1 MGQKSYEVFQA
12 VENKANLLAGYWGD
26 FKTEIIQHLPES
38 YHGEIHELSSNL
50 EKALEVLINEL
61 RHPTLILATT
71 GTTSSGKSTLVNF
84 LCGADIVPT
93 AVSEMSAGAVTI
105 EYNQEKGLIIEKTPG
120 ALWKC
125 GEWKNIS
132 DEEIYDLLYDAM
144 SSYIDAREEQP
155 NLACP
160 QANIYYPF
168 RLLKDE
174 SLLELP
180 KGVRVKLLDLPG
192 LSYVGDE
199 RNLAIIKQCREAL
212 CLVTYNSEETDPYK
226 VDNLL
231 SEVVD
236 QVKDLGGS
244 PARMLFILNKIDV
257 FRKDQRWPRS
267 EQRFIEKTTKN
278 IKLELTKQ
286 LREYTEEIE
295 NLTILKLSTWPASL
309 ALQIQENKELVED
322 ILDELPT
329 IKDKWSE
336 HDQSRINQL
345 LRPHEQAIDHFQFL
359 IKNAIRKGELDND
372 PRKWTVSQQQLIAK
386 QLFKQSYAEEFEDKL
401 SKHIA
406 EHFPKLVIP
415 QAIERFNVAAGNSI
429 AQWAV
434 QTTTAILNSSE
445 ENYQQEI
452 EKISWIKSSLDQ
464 FLQVSDANLRKPFEK
479 VNQTCKEYIN
489 QQTEDD
495 PLSILTEAITDL
507 QFTEPYN
514 EIEEKLV
521 PLYDWRNALG
531 RGVDQILEAVA
542 ESLENGRVTLDHPN
556 FRKASIAN
564 VNLLEGNLR
573 RLVQLGYSHYFAKN
587 GQNVVA
593 KTQEDKE
600 NLKEKNYELNELSI
614 HLSLIIAQVL
624 DKIATQE
631 VQRMYEAV
639 NELFICHLA
648 YLEKGSNERAPD
660 IVIRFPESELNKVK
674 DNLKFDFVKF
684 DSDFEIK
691 KEKYI
696 EEYRTWKH
704 WLWIIPKK
712 EKRFSDN
719 AKIPSIGE
727 ILADW
732 KKQLQEVEPEMLKQV
747 IEWLLVQIDDLKK
760 SVDKSQ
766 NDILDQ
772 YRDRLEKARQEITFD
787 YEKEQNVWQPMQQ
800 RAKRLEEEFSRL
812 ANFEREAN
820 SSGS

>member
-1 MGQKSYEVFQA
+1 MSQKSYEVFQA

-26 FKTEIIQHLPES
+26 FKTEIIRHLPES

-105 EYNQEKGLIIEKTPG
+105 EYSEEKTLIIEETPG

-132 DEEIYDLLYDAM
+132 DEEICKRLEEAM
-144 SSYIDAREEQP
+144 LRYIDNKIDNKKDKA
-155 NLACP
+155 NLAYP
-160 QANIYYPF
+160 KFTIYYPF
-168 RLLKDE
+168 RLFKEYEQD
-174 SLLELP
+174 LP
-180 KGVRVKLLDLPG
+180 KGVKVKLLDLPG

-199 RNLAIIKQCREAL
+199 SNMEVIKQCRGAL
-212 CLVTYNSEETDPYK
+212 CLVTYNSQETDPQRVK
-226 VDNLL
+226 SLL
-231 SEVVD
+231 SQVVEEV
-236 QVKDLGGS
+236 KELGGS
-244 PARMLFILNKIDV
+244 PERMLFILNKIDV
-257 FRKDQRWPRS
+257 FREDKNWVKS
-267 EQRFIEKTTKN
+267 EKRFIEKTTRS
-278 IKLELTKQ
+278 IKKELTEQ
-286 LREYTEEIE
+286 LREYTKAIE
-295 NLTILKLSTWPASL
+295 NLKIIKLSTRPAFLSL
-309 ALQIQENKELVED
+309 ELQSSDENRRIEASKQARKQCTSLIED
-322 ILDELPT
+322 ILDELPGSPS
-329 IKDKWSE
+329 KWLN
-336 HDQSRINQL
+336 HDRTRIANTLWQ
-345 LRPHEQAIDHFQFL
+345 E
-359 IKNAIRKGELDND
+359 
-372 PRKWTVSQQQLIAK
+372 
-386 QLFKQSYAEEFEDKL
+386 SYAEEFQQYL
-401 SKHIA
+401 NLHISQN
-406 EHFPKLVIP
+406 FPKLVIP

-445 ENYQQEI
+445 KNYQKEI
-452 EKISWIKSSLDQ
+452 EKISWIKSSLNQ

-479 VNQTCKEYIN
+479 INQNCEEYIN

-556 FRKASIAN
+556 FKKANIVN

-573 RLVQLGYSHYFAKN
+573 RLIKLGYSHYFAKN

-593 KTQEDKE
+593 KTQEE
-600 NLKEKNYELNELSI
+600 KEKLKQTNDALNELSI

-624 DKIATQE
+624 DKISTQE
-631 VQRMYEAV
+631 IQRMYEAV

-660 IVIRFPESELNKVK
+660 IVIRFPESELNKVT

-732 KKQLQEVEPEMLKQV
+732 KKQLKEVEPEMLKQV
-747 IEWLLVQIDDLKK
+747 IEWLLAQIDDLKK
-760 SVDKSQ
+760 SVDKTQ
-766 NDILDQ
+766 NDIFDQ

-787 YEKEQNVWQPMQQ
+787 YEKQQNVWQPMQQ

-812 ANFEREAN
+812 GNFEKEAD

>member
-26 FKTEIIQHLPES
+26 FKTEIIRHLPES

-105 EYNQEKGLIIEKTPG
+105 EYSEEKTLIIEETPG

-132 DEEIYDLLYDAM
+132 DEEICKRLEEAM
-144 SSYIDAREEQP
+144 LRYIDNKIDNKKDKA
-155 NLACP
+155 NLAYP
-160 QANIYYPF
+160 KFTIYYPF
-168 RLLKDE
+168 RLFKEYEQD
-174 SLLELP
+174 LP
-180 KGVRVKLLDLPG
+180 KGVKVKLLDLPG

-199 RNLAIIKQCREAL
+199 SNMEVIKQCRGAL
-212 CLVTYNSEETDPYK
+212 CLVTYNSQETDPQRVK
-226 VDNLL
+226 SLL
-231 SEVVD
+231 SQVVEEV
-236 QVKDLGGS
+236 KELGGS
-244 PARMLFILNKIDV
+244 PERMLFILNKIDV
-257 FRKDQRWPRS
+257 FREDKNWVKS
-267 EQRFIEKTTKN
+267 EKRFIEKTTRS
-278 IKLELTKQ
+278 IKKELTEQ
-286 LREYTEEIE
+286 LREYTKAIE
-295 NLTILKLSTWPASL
+295 NLKIIKLSTRPAFLSL
-309 ALQIQENKELVED
+309 ELQSSDENRRIEASKQARKQCTSLIED
-322 ILDELPT
+322 ILDELPGSPS
-329 IKDKWSE
+329 KWLN
-336 HDQSRINQL
+336 HDRTRIANTLWQ
-345 LRPHEQAIDHFQFL
+345 E
-359 IKNAIRKGELDND
+359 
-372 PRKWTVSQQQLIAK
+372 
-386 QLFKQSYAEEFEDKL
+386 SYAEEFQQYL
-401 SKHIA
+401 NLHISQN
-406 EHFPKLVIP
+406 FPKLVIP

-445 ENYQQEI
+445 KNYQKEI
-452 EKISWIKSSLDQ
+452 EKISWIKSSLNQ

-479 VNQTCKEYIN
+479 INQNCEEYIN

-556 FRKASIAN
+556 FKKANIVN

-573 RLVQLGYSHYFAKN
+573 RLIKLGYSHYFAKN

-593 KTQEDKE
+593 KTQEE
-600 NLKEKNYELNELSI
+600 KEKLKQTNDALNELSI

-624 DKIATQE
+624 DKISTQE
-631 VQRMYEAV
+631 IQRMYEAV

-660 IVIRFPESELNKVK
+660 IVIRFPESELNKVT

-732 KKQLQEVEPEMLKQV
+732 KKQLKEVEPEMLKQV
-747 IEWLLVQIDDLKK
+747 IEWLLAQIDDLKK
-760 SVDKSQ
+760 SVDKTQ
-766 NDILDQ
+766 NDIFDQ

-787 YEKEQNVWQPMQQ
+787 YEKQQNVWQPMQQ

-812 ANFEREAN
+812 GNFEKEAD